1 MKVRFPDLQHLV
13 GYATEPLDREQHSED
28 LAYLDATN
36 WSEEDAQAARA
47 IQKETG
53 ILASPEAT
61 HVHDQE
67 YPTSP
72 DGK

>member
-1 MKVRFPDLQHLV
+1 MRQSRSMENSILKTWRIW
-13 GYATEPLDREQHSED
+13 
-28 LAYLDATN
+28 DATN

-53 ILASPEAT
+53 ILASPEVT